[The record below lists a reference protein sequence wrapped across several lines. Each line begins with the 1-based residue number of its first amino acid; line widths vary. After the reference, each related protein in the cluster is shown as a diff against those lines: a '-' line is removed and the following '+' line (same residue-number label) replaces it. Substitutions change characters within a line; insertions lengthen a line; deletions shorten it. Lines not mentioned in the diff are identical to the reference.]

1 MKGKAFKFIPQDVLR
16 GPGFH
21 HPAVSRTWGVQGSL
35 WLRTTRE
42 ILHYWSPLYLN
53 TAALLEPKLYWFFW
67 AAAFGQRLMNS
78 IELIHKVR
86 HRNFFLLAETF
97 NLCPPPQ
104 KKIKNKNTPHRPV
117 LPHRGRKKIQ
127 TKPAKHILHLPNAF
141 LALGNKDNYARI
153 KLHVRNFIE
162 FYSVSAKTT
171 TIQPLAG
178 EQWRWEMCR

>member
-1 MKGKAFKFIPQDVLR
+1 MKGKAFKFIPWDVLR

-21 HPAVSRTWGVQGSL
+21 HPAGSRTWGVQGSL
-35 WLRTTRE
+35 WLRTMRE

-97 NLCPPPQ
+97 NLCPPPALSY
-104 KKIKNKNTPHRPV
+104 HS
-117 LPHRGRKKIQ
+117 GGGKKIQ

-141 LALGNKDNYARI
+141 LALCNKDNYARI
-153 KLHVRNFIE
+153 KLHGRNFIE
-162 FYSVSAKTT
+162 FHSVSAKTT
-171 TIQPLAG
+171 TSQPLAG
-178 EQWRWEMCR
+178 EQWRREMCR